1 MILQWVKLHNS
12 APSKSCTYGLERRHP
27 FGTGAVIIGHKTQW
41 FRPQLWKCIEYDNG
55 IVIEHIVKMDSL
67 DKPIITLTSKIIN
80 RNIITYSQC
89 YIAGINNIC
98 NSKVLPLSSVLFNK
112 VLTNS
117 LLESEPIILNCMNDW
132 KQYYDNVGHVAPNN
146 SDLLFG
152 LNINDDMWTIVQR
165 EMMPVS
171 DIGEYIVTTKEPV
184 DSLYGDP
191 NILVNGIFESLVSIR
206 SDIQKN
212 YCGHSAIF
220 SQLTEV
226 FAPWDNCGQAGI
238 LTNKKSFYTSN
249 VSVQKL
255 DTFNSGRAKLDNLVA
270 PRINEIASI
279 SSLNIT
285 QAPITKEVTA
295 LVNAVNLIN
304 YTDMQLLFDTN
315 KFSHGDYSAIKITAF
330 NRYYRSDDGEFPDT
344 PTEYQNIDYSFT
356 NWTDSIGSALCDVLL
371 SSVIDENMDLIE
383 LTKTYNE
390 ELVFYFR
397 TYDGEL
403 VSQAYYIDIIGCL
416 LTGSNVC
423 RLV

>member
-12 APSKSCTYGLERRHP
+12 APSKSCTYGLERRHQ
-27 FGTGAVIIGHKTQW
+27 FGTGAVIIGQKIQW
-41 FRPQLWKCIEYDNG
+41 TRPQLWKCIEYDHG
-55 IVIEHIVKMDSL
+55 VIIEHIVKIDSL
-67 DKPIITLTSKIIN
+67 DTPIVTLTSKIIN
-80 RNIITYSQC
+80 KNIITYSHC

-98 NSKVLPLSSVLFNK
+98 NSKVSSLSSVLFNK

-132 KQYYDNVGHVAPNN
+132 KQYYDNVGHIAPNN

-152 LNINDDMWTIVQR
+152 LNINDDMWTVVQR

-171 DIGEYIVTTKEPV
+171 DVGEYVVRTKEPV

-191 NILVNGIFESLVSIR
+191 NLLVTGIFESLVSIR

-220 SQLTEV
+220 TQLTEV

-249 VSVQKL
+249 VSAYRL
-255 DTFNSGRAKLDNLVA
+255 DTFNSGTTKLDTLIA
-270 PRINEIASI
+270 PKISEITSI
-279 SSLNIT
+279 GGLSMVQTPVS
-285 QAPITKEVTA
+285 KEVIA
-295 LVNAVNLIN
+295 LVDAVNLIN
-304 YTDMQLLFDTN
+304 YTDIQLLFDTN

-330 NRYYRSDDGEFPDT
+330 NRYYKSDEDEFPDT
-344 PTEYQNIDYSFT
+344 PTAYQNIDYTFT
-356 NWTDSIGSALCDVLL
+356 NWTDSIGAALCNVLL
-371 SSVIDENMDLIE
+371 TTIIDENMDLIE

-390 ELVFYFR
+390 ELVFHLR
-397 TYDGEL
+397 TYDGTL
-403 VSQAYYIDIIGCL
+403 VSQVYYIDIIGCL
-416 LTGSNVC
+416 LTGSNIC
-423 RLV
+423 QLV